1 MATTNKI
8 FVQVGDTVIELTG
21 EDKKA
26 FEADREA
33 TNVAIQLVE
42 AKESE
47 RKQLRI
53 DAITKLGAASGLTE
67 EEINSILNIQYCVY
81 LVSC

>member
-1 MATTNKI
+1 MATEKI
-8 FVQVGDTVIELTG
+8 YIQIDNDKIELTG
-21 EDKKA
+21 QAKA
-26 FEADREA
+26 DYIADREA
-33 TNVAIQLVE
+33 TAEAKRLLE

-67 EEINSILNIQYCVY
+67 EEINSILNI
-81 LVSC
+81 